1 MGKSWLE
8 FDNKHAKA
16 NWETLLKSDVT
27 FNNVVSENSFSGR
40 RVVIMCSRIKT
51 LAIVENK
58 A

>member
-1 MGKSWLE
+1 ME

-51 LAIVENK
+51 LAIIENK
-58 A
+58 V